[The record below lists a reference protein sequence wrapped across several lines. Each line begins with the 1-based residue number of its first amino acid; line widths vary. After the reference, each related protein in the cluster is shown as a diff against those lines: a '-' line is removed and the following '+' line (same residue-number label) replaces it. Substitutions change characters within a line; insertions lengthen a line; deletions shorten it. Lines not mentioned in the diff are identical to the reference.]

1 MQKKTFKY
9 HKILIFI
16 YKILTILFF
25 INTGI
30 VFLFV
35 NKCIIWDNVMIKK
48 RTGNFQA
55 LYGWREGNLNFC
67 RTRRI

>member
-1 MQKKTFKY
+1 MHKKTFKY
-9 HKILIFI
+9 HKILKFI
-16 YKILTILFF
+16 YKILTTLFF

-48 RTGNFQA
+48 GLEIFK
-55 LYGWREGNLNFC
+55 LFMGGERE
-67 RTRRI
+67 T